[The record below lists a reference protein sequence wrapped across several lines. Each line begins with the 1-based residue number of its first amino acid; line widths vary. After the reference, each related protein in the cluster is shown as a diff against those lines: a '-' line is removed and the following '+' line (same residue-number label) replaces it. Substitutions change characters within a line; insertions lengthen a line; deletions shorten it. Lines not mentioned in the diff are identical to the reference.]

1 MPDIS
6 LRARWV
12 PMGTF
17 SEWRACLGRA
27 DFDNPLNTRD
37 AVSIA
42 NPVERVGP
50 FEKAQFFGFSF

>member
-1 MPDIS
+1 
-6 LRARWV
+6 
-12 PMGTF
+12 MGTF